1 MGKIKLYRMQ
11 HRVGVSEMVFAGDQ
25 RCIIDKL
32 NGKKSS
38 TMNSMVVKSSI
49 GWMDVTREVIEKQV
63 RNVPN

>member
-1 MGKIKLYRMQ
+1 MKLYRMQ
-11 HRVGVSEMVFAGDQ
+11 HRVRVFEMVFAGDQ
-25 RCIIDKL
+25 RCIIDIL

-38 TMNSMVVKSSI
+38 TMNSMVVKSNR